1 LPHSDWLA
9 SSNRSKP
16 IRALYLEIFAAV
28 RLKLTVAKIR
38 KDGILIGLQ
47 RLDEASQSE

>member
-16 IRALYLEIFAAV
+16 IRALHLQIFAVV
-28 RLKLTVAKIR
+28 RLKLTGEKIR
-38 KDGILIGLQ
+38 KYGIMIGLL

>member
-1 LPHSDWLA
+1 LLHSDWLA

-16 IRALYLEIFAAV
+16 IRALYLEIFAVV

-38 KDGILIGLQ
+38 KYGVLTGLLQ
-47 RLDEASQSE
+47 SDEASKSE

>member
-1 LPHSDWLA
+1 LLHSDWLA

-16 IRALYLEIFAAV
+16 IIALYLEIFAVV

-38 KDGILIGLQ
+38 KYGMLIGLL
-47 RLDEASQSE
+47 RSDEASQSE

>member
-1 LPHSDWLA
+1 LPHSDWLI

-16 IRALYLEIFAAV
+16 IRALYLQIFAVV

-38 KDGILIGLQ
+38 KYGIVIGLL
-47 RLDEASQSE
+47 RLDKASQLE

>member
-16 IRALYLEIFAAV
+16 ITALNLEIFAVV

-38 KDGILIGLQ
+38 KYGIQIGLHG
-47 RLDEASQSE
+47 LDEASQSE